1 MTTIDRNSFDG
12 PTLGALDDVARL
24 LHIYK
29 AVLGMNETFK
39 KGGHRGLSAYEAKP
53 AAKKILKASKAAGA
67 ALMEAV
73 FDRDPEKIVAA
84 RQRHLEG
91 LQRALE
97 HAEDLAR
104 QEHTAIPEVGDK
116 GVFRHHVEIPLR
128 SISDAWSAPAQ

>member
-1 MTTIDRNSFDG
+1 MIDRTSFDD

-39 KGGHRGLSAYEAKP
+39 KGGHRGLSASEAKP
-53 AAKKILKASKAAGA
+53 AAKRILKASKAAGA

-73 FDRDPEKIVAA
+73 FARDPEKIVAA

-91 LQRALE
+91 LQRALG
-97 HAEDLAR
+97 HAQDLAR
-104 QEHTAIPEVGDK
+104 QERTAIPEVGEK
-116 GVFRHHVEIPLR
+116 GVFRQHVEIPLR
-128 SISDAWSAPAQ
+128 AITQVWSAASR

>member
-1 MTTIDRNSFDG
+1 MIDRTSFDG

-24 LHIYK
+24 LHIYE

-39 KGGHRGLSAYEAKP
+39 KAGHRGLSASEAKP
-53 AAKKILKASKAAGA
+53 AAKKILRATKAAGA

-91 LQRALE
+91 LQGALE
-97 HAEDLAR
+97 QAEDLAR
-104 QEHTAIPEVGDK
+104 QERTAIPEVGEQ
-116 GVFRHHVEIPLR
+116 GVFRQHVEIPLR
-128 SISDAWSAPAQ
+128 EMTHAWGSAA

>member
-53 AAKKILKASKAAGA
+53 AVNAGRNPS
-67 ALMEAV
+67 LSDGEMAV
-73 FDRDPEKIVAA
+73 
-84 RQRHLEG
+84 
-91 LQRALE
+91 
-97 HAEDLAR
+97 
-104 QEHTAIPEVGDK
+104 
-116 GVFRHHVEIPLR
+116 
-128 SISDAWSAPAQ
+128 SS

>member
-1 MTTIDRNSFDG
+1 MTTINRSSFDG

-29 AVLGMNETFK
+29 EVLGMNATFK
-39 KGGHRGLSAYEAKP
+39 QAGHRGLSAKDAKP
-53 AAKKILKASKAAGA
+53 AAKAILKASKAAGA

-91 LQRALE
+91 LQVALA
-97 HAEDLAR
+97 HAEDLAQ
-104 QEHTAIPEVGDK
+104 QERTALPEVGEQ
-116 GVFRHHVEIPLR
+116 GVFRQHVEIPLR
-128 SISDAWSAPAQ
+128 AMTQAWAAGS

>member
-1 MTTIDRNSFDG
+1 MTTINRSSFDG
-12 PTLGALDDVARL
+12 STLGALDDVARL

-29 AVLGMNETFK
+29 EVLGMNATFK
-39 KGGHRGLSAYEAKP
+39 HAGHRGLSAKDAKP

-73 FDRDPEKIVAA
+73 FDRDPAKIVAA
-84 RQRHLEG
+84 RQRHLED

-104 QEHTAIPEVGDK
+104 QERTALPEVGEQ
-116 GVFRHHVEIPLR
+116 GIFRQHVELPLR
-128 SISDAWSAPAQ
+128 EMTRAWDAAA